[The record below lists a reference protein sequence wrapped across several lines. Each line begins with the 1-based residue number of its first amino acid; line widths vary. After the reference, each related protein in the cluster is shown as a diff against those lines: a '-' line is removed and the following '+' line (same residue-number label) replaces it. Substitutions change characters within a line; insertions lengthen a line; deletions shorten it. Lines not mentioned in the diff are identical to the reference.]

1 MGVCCVEAKKPERKV
16 KSIKQSKIIETKDG
30 NFFFPDSLTKKDN
43 INKYYKIE
51 EEYFGKGST
60 GIVCKAID
68 KAGKI
73 YAVKRINKTLIKSY
87 VKITEEVEISK
98 TVTHKNITRT
108 YEIFEDEKTISFV
121 MDLIEGGDLFEYIL
135 NNNNGKLS
143 ENQTMDF
150 LIQILETISYL
161 HNELNIV
168 HRDLKPE
175 NFLIEIKNNNNPI
188 IKLIDFGFA
197 CHIPKSGYMN
207 SFFGSP
213 IYTAPE
219 IIKKWSYNEKVDL
232 WSVGIIL
239 FNMITGYQPFN
250 TEGTDYDIDNEVLE
264 KDVQFDVIPNENIR
278 ELCIN
283 LLEKYP
289 ARRINA
295 KDALQKALQ
304 IKNSL

>member
-1 MGVCCVEAKKPERKV
+1 MGVCYQTNKSKKIKINPTNLKNQR
-16 KSIKQSKIIETKDG
+16 KSIKSD
-30 NFFFPDSLTKKDN
+30 FFFSNDLTKKDD
-43 INKYYKIE
+43 ISKYYNIK
-51 EEYFGKGST
+51 EEYLGKGSC
-60 GIVCKAID
+60 GIVCKATD
-68 KAGKI
+68 STGKI
-73 YAVKRINKTLIKSY
+73 FAVKRVNKSLLKSY
-87 VKITEEVEISK
+87 INMTEEVQISK
-98 TVTHKNITRT
+98 ELNNKNIIRT
-108 YEIFEDEKTISFV
+108 YEIYEDSKTISFV

-143 ENQTMDF
+143 ENQTIDF

-232 WSVGIIL
+232 WSIGIIL

-250 TEGTDYDIDNEVLE
+250 TEGTDYEIDNEVLE

-295 KDALQKALQ
+295 KDALQKAIQ
-304 IKNSL
+304 IKKNL